1 MTCMYHARRF
11 AVAATWAL
19 AVLATAAA
27 DDVNLD
33 LAGFVQLDHY
43 GLVAPERLY
52 TNERLRLTA
61 VAQLDVSSDSGDQ
74 SAFVE
79 LMGFAQYG
87 EQGLESA
94 PAGATLS
101 DLDNLIRQAYVALRL
116 GPFDLDVG
124 KKFVRWGKAD
134 LLSPLDVVNHS
145 NTELLALDDL
155 LGGARAD
162 PMVHLSAYPSDD
174 LSLELVYVPF
184 LAPDVVAIEE
194 LAIDTSFAILGTTF
208 DVDAKFTNPPFTPF
222 SEWAHSV
229 HAALSYSTFVA
240 DLQVSYS
247 YFRDQ
252 LLDFDLSRLV
262 ERRSADGTRYDISGT
277 VTPAHRRAH
286 NIGLGASLALDGW
299 VVSADAGFKF
309 AAENLSG
316 SRIDIK
322 NPELVTVLQAD
333 HAFAIASQPFTML
346 AGVYHRQVLHDSAA
360 WRSDYS
366 PFLEAYVGTLADQY
380 LLQDR
385 PHSWYLVG
393 RLHTTLLRERLGI
406 GALGVWGIT
415 EEAFHL
421 APRISYTVS
430 DTLTVAAGANLWWLL
445 SDSDGDETDLLR
457 RDDAKDNV
465 FIRTTLHF

>member
-1 MTCMYHARRF
+1 MYHGRRL
-11 AVAATWAL
+11 AAAAAWAA
-19 AVLATAAA
+19 AVLTTAAA
-27 DDVNLD
+27 DGVDLDVT
-33 LAGFVQLDHY
+33 GFVQLDHY
-43 GLVAPERLY
+43 GLVPPERFY

-61 VAQLDVSSDSGDQ
+61 VAQLDASSNSGDLA
-74 SAFVE
+74 AFVE

-87 EQGLESA
+87 VNGLDSA
-94 PAGATLS
+94 PSGGTLT
-101 DLDNLIRQAYVALRL
+101 DLDNLVRQAYVALRL
-116 GPFDLDVG
+116 GPLDLDIG

-145 NTELLALDDL
+145 NTELLALDDV

-162 PMVHLSAYPSDD
+162 PVVHASVYPSDD

-184 LAPDVVAIEE
+184 LAPDLVAIEE
-194 LAIDTSFAILGTTF
+194 LAIDTGFTILGTTF
-208 DVDAKFTNPPFTPF
+208 DVDARFLNPPVTPF

-252 LLDFDLSRLV
+252 LLDFDLSGLR
-262 ERRSADGTRYDISGT
+262 ERRSADGTRYDITGT
-277 VTPAHRRAH
+277 VTPAYRRAH
-286 NIGLGASLALDGW
+286 NFGIGASLALDGW

-333 HAFAIASQPFTML
+333 HAFAIGSQQFTAL
-346 AGVYHRQVLHDSAA
+346 AGVYHRQVLHDQAA

-380 LLQDR
+380 LLQHR
-385 PHSWYLVG
+385 PHTWYLVG
-393 RLHTTLLRERLGI
+393 RLHTTLLRERLGV

-415 EEAFHL
+415 EQAFHL
-421 APRISYTVS
+421 APRISYAVS
-430 DTLTVAAGANLWWLL
+430 DTLSVAAGANLWWLAG
-445 SDSDGDETDLLR
+445 DSDGGDTDLLR

-465 FIRTTLHF
+465 FLRTTLHF